1 MILRSTFN
9 KGISPPNLAR
19 FFSST
24 TSQLATPPTR
34 FTPNPDRLS
43 NADEIGENLQFITG
57 LVGESNTKR
66 VLANKSSQT
75 SAKLRSLNRAKDLEM
90 FQNRQ
95 WKEGD
100 VYSPHDLSWEEMQ
113 KWKKPKKV
121 AVDAFDTLGINPLH
135 EYKVS

>member
-1 MILRSTFN
+1 MILRSTLN
-9 KGISPPNLAR
+9 KGISPPSLAR

-24 TSQLATPPTR
+24 TSQLATAPTR
-34 FTPNPDRLS
+34 FTPNPDRSS
-43 NADEIGENLQFITG
+43 NTDVIGENLQLITG
-57 LVGESNTKR
+57 LVRDSNTKR
-66 VLANKSSQT
+66 VLAKSNSQT
-75 SAKLRSLNRAKDLEM
+75 AAKYKSLNRAKDLET

-95 WKEGD
+95 WREGD

-135 EYKVS
+135 EYKVG